1 MIALVDMDLVIFR
14 AAASA
19 ENENFGIAAYRA
31 EETLDNILNKVNAA
45 EYKAYISSDTNFRKQ
60 IYPEYKAQRNKV
72 KPIHLLALKEYAFTK
87 MNAILSPEGLEADD
101 MLGIEQ
107 DKIGYE
113 DDYPENYVEYETI
126 ICSLDKD
133 LLQIPGNHF
142 QWEIGGK
149 NWNKPDTW
157 LTQTELEGYRLFY
170 QQAIKGDPTD
180 NIKGIKGKG
189 KVAAE
194 TALAYCESEQ
204 EMFDIVRAM
213 YGNDE
218 EFKMNAG
225 CVWIL
230 RNHGYKFEDKFKEL
244 ANDNDK

>member
-1 MIALVDMDLVIFR
+1 MIALIDMDLVVFR

-19 ENENFGIAAYRA
+19 ENDPLGIAIHRA
-31 EETLDNILNKVNAA
+31 EELLDNILNKVGAS
-45 EYKAYISSDTNFRKQ
+45 EYKAYISSDTNFRKE
-60 IYPEYKAQRNKV
+60 IYPEYKAQRNPV
-72 KPIHLLALKEYAFTK
+72 KPVHLLAMKEYAFTK
-87 MNAILSPEGLEADD
+87 MGAILSPQGLEADD

-107 DKIGYE
+107 DKS
-113 DDYPENYVEYETI
+113 THTTT

-142 QWEIGGK
+142 QWEIGTSK
-149 NWNKPDTW
+149 WNKPDNW

-189 KVAAE
+189 KVFAE
-194 TALAYCESEQ
+194 KALADCTTEL
-204 EMFDIVRAM
+204 EMFNVVREL
-213 YGNDE
+213 YSNDE

-230 RNHGYKFEDKFKEL
+230 RELGVKFEDKFKEL
-244 ANDNDK
+244 TDVNNQ

>member
-1 MIALVDMDLVIFR
+1 VIALIDMDLVVFR

-19 ENENFGIAAYRA
+19 ENENFGIAVYRA
-31 EETLDNILNKVNAA
+31 EETLDNILNKVGAT
-45 EYKAYISSDTNFRKQ
+45 EYKAYISSDTNFRKE

-72 KPIHLLALKEYAFTK
+72 KPIHLLQLKEYAFSMMGAT
-87 MNAILSPEGLEADD
+87 LSPEGLEADD

-107 DKIGYE
+107 DK
-113 DDYPENYVEYETI
+113 ETHTTT

-142 QWEIGGK
+142 QWEIGTTK
-149 NWNKPDTW
+149 WNKPDNW

-170 QQAIKGDPTD
+170 EQAIKGDPTD
-180 NIKGIKGKG
+180 NIKGIPGKG
-189 KVAAE
+189 KVAASN
-194 TALAYCESEQ
+194 ALANCETEL
-204 EMFDIVRAM
+204 EMFNTVREL
-213 YGNDE
+213 YGNDD

-230 RNHGYKFEDKFKEL
+230 RELGYKFEDKFKEL
-244 ANDNDK
+244 TNGYQE